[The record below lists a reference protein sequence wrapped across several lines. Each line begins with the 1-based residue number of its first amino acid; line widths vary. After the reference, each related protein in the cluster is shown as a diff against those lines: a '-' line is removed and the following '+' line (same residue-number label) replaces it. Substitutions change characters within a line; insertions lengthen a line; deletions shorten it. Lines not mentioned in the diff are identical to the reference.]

1 MLSLSVDS
9 VRLFL
14 HVLAATIWV
23 GGQITLG
30 ALVPVLRGYG
40 EAPKAAARQFAYVGW
55 TAFVVLVLT
64 GVWNIAALDHPSS
77 AVKTT
82 LNIKMGIV
90 VLSGLAA
97 YLHGRAKTKA
107 GLAAWGAISAVAA
120 LAAVLFGVMISEAP
134 TP

>member
-14 HVLAATIWV
+14 HILAATVWV

-40 EAPKAAARQFAYVGW
+40 DAAKAAARQFAYVSW

-64 GVWNIAALDHPSS
+64 GAWNIAALHHQSD

-90 VLSGLAA
+90 ALSGIAA
-97 YLHGRAKTKA
+97 YLHSRSKSKA
-107 GLAAWGAISAVAA
+107 GLAAWGAISALAA
-120 LAAVLFGVMISEAP
+120 LAAVLFGVMIAEAP
-134 TP
+134 GS

>member
-14 HVLAATIWV
+14 HIIAATIWV

-40 EAPKAAARQFAYVGW
+40 DAPKAAARQFAWVGW
-55 TAFVVLVLT
+55 TAFVVLIAT
-64 GVWNIAALDHPSS
+64 GAWNIAALDHPSN

-90 VLSGLAA
+90 LLSGVSA
-97 YLHGRAKTKA
+97 YLHGRAKSKA
-107 GLAAWGAISAVAA
+107 GLAIWGALTAVTA
-120 LAAVLFGVMISEAP
+120 LAAVLFGVMIAEAP
-134 TP
+134 SS